1 MSLNL
6 KMLGTNIQSKRKAKN
21 LNQEELAF
29 RVGISRNYMSMNENG
44 KKEVTITYLVEIE
57 ENLGCT
63 VNDFLIGSQ
72 TNDASDTAKEIEGL
86 LIDCSPTEKIIILE
100 MCMAFKNALVSY
112 RDDLSE
118 DLILKT

>member
-29 RVGISRNYMSMNENG
+29 RVGISRNYMSMIENG
-44 KKEVTITYLVEIE
+44 KKEVSITFLVEIA

-72 TNDASDTAKEIEGL
+72 TYDAFL
-86 LIDCSPTEKIIILE
+86 PLIAVALIYLAVVMILE
-100 MCMAFKNALVSY
+100 KLLACLEKRLKKN
-112 RDDLSE
+112 E
-118 DLILKT
+118 